1 MKHTKTGTRC
11 RPLSLLPSGAAIP
24 ALLFSLLSS
33 FSSFAQYPTNNEW
46 YTIPQSFEKDI
57 KGYSNAIM
65 KVQSNPNMPFDEVSS
80 GTVYLDPNN
89 QDSTLVHFISH
100 DIYAQQV
107 SSVRNKTYRNLNTR
121 PGDYVDITHMRSV
134 DIEAVDSVNGSNH
147 TNRFFIVCQS
157 REKLFGPFG
166 IVVYPPPVTWGG
178 VPWRDHITIMRVD
191 EDGNVVGAV
200 RDIFDQTPQG
210 NIHPDLRIDGYN
222 LYATHSLYREF
233 SGNKIL
239 YICGYTTYQW
249 STYPNNPMF
258 AHDKKSFVIALDA
271 DPDNTSTYL
280 TPIASKTFDYEPGVV
295 PDPNDSRKQYD
306 YDIAMRM
313 QWLEGPN
320 NTDNLFVTGSVN
332 GHQNNVTSPPNN
344 PQFDYYRSGV
354 MNFILDPLSLAVVQ
368 EHPYMSQGPMEPA
381 GDNEYGVALWEDD
394 PTTGSYFMV
403 GNKFKHEARYVNE
416 AWRIDPYGFDPR
428 PDGIWVN
435 QVSSLVLGPSGSNWR
450 SVKNKNLWLTQILPT
465 RCTTVNNGFQNVAVA
480 SKFLVAGM
488 QAEALGTGFTN
499 APSVHNVNAF
509 VADMSLDYATT
520 PANTSDHAVLSG
532 GIAGALWPTFTTNT
546 GTGMVGTD
554 ANNFYT
560 LGGGLANIMWYHNF
574 TARNNTGATGAA
586 AFKDDVVL
594 VAPKMMDH
602 AYKSPH
608 PKYGTTDR
616 YLGIKH
622 IHVDAF
628 QYDYGGNWDV
638 IMGGCGRE
646 ALSSVTLNAENVT
659 TIFPCT
665 QGALDLQWRDIDVA
679 VDTLELS
686 HNIPCAY
693 QGGSE
698 PSYKT
703 GTTSVAAKRN
713 AVSATKIYPN
723 PANEEVRI
731 DIAKEIADEA
741 AVKVVLT
748 NIHGQV
754 ISELYNGT
762 AKGTA
767 GKSMRLPQVATGLYI
782 IHVYSNNTMIHQ
794 QKLSIQQ

>member
-11 RPLSLLPSGAAIP
+11 HPLSLLPSGAAIP

-33 FSSFAQYPTNNEW
+33 FNCFAQPTANER

-65 KVQSNPNMPFDEVSS
+65 KVQHDPNLPFDEVSS

-121 PGDYVDITHMRSV
+121 PSDYAEITHMRSV
-134 DIEAVDSVNGSNH
+134 DIEAVDSTDGTNH
-147 TNRFFIVCQS
+147 YNRFFIVCQS
-157 REKLFGPFG
+157 REKNFLP
-166 IVVYPPPVTWGG
+166 IAIALPPYPPFTGTTWK
-178 VPWRDHITIMRVD
+178 DHITIMRVD
-191 EDGNVVGAV
+191 QEGNVIGPV
-200 RDIFDQTPQG
+200 RDIYDQTTASM
-210 NIHPDLRIDGYN
+210 IHPDLKVDGYN

-233 SGNKIL
+233 MGNKVL
-239 YICGYTTYQW
+239 YICGYTTYQ
-249 STYPNNPMF
+249 SSYPNNPMYI
-258 AHDKKSFVIALDA
+258 HDKKSFVIALDA
-271 DPDNTSTYL
+271 DPDHATYL
-280 TPIASKTFDYEPGVV
+280 QPFASKTFDYQAGVI
-295 PDPNDSRKQYD
+295 PNPNDSRKLYD

-332 GHQNNVTSPPNN
+332 GKQNNFSPAGNT
-344 PQFDYYRSGV
+344 QFDFYRSGV
-354 MNFILDPLSLAVVQ
+354 MNFILDPLTLTIIE
-368 EHPYMSQGPMEPA
+368 EHPYMSQGPVEPA
-381 GDNEYGVALWEDD
+381 GDNEYGIALWEND
-394 PTTGSYFMV
+394 PTTTRYFMV
-403 GNKFKHEARYVNE
+403 GNKFKHEARY
-416 AWRIDPYGFDPR
+416 AKGGWSIDPYGFDPR

-435 QVSSLVLGPSGSNWR
+435 QISNAFFIPSGSNWR
-450 SVKNKNLWLTQILPT
+450 SVKYKKLWITQILPT
-465 RCTTVNNGFQNVAVA
+465 RYDGVGLSGGQNPSTTSN
-480 SKFLVAGM
+480 FLIAGM
-488 QAEALGTGFTN
+488 QAEALGTGFTDV
-499 APSVHNVNAF
+499 PSDNNVNAF
-509 VADMSLDYATT
+509 IADVSLDYTT
-520 PANTSDHAVLSG
+520 ANTNAQDVQFSLFG
-532 GIAGALWPTFTTNT
+532 QTGLGWPTFTCNT

-574 TARNNTGATGAA
+574 TARNYLPQPPAQRT
-586 AFKDDVVL
+586 KDDIVL

-602 AYKSPH
+602 VYRSGH
-608 PKYGTTDR
+608 PNYGNTDR

-622 IHVDAF
+622 IHVEAE
-628 QYDYGGNWDV
+628 DYNYGYWETIFGGF
-638 IMGGCGRE
+638 CGLE
-646 ALSSVTLNAENVT
+646 NNSNITLNAENVT
-659 TIFPCT
+659 TIASCT
-665 QGALDLQWRDIDVA
+665 EDALQLMWRDIDVA

-713 AVSATKIYPN
+713 VVSATKIYPN